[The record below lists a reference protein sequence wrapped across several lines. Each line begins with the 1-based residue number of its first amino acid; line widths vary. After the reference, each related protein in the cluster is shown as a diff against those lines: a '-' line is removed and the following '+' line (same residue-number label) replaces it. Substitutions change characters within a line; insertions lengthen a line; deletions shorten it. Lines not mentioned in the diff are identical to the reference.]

1 MEALCEGI
9 ISYGS
14 PIGDP
19 YLETLWYYLCFL
31 GTILEYEDA
40 DYETYDDNSH
50 DDKEE
55 YLFLGHRA
63 IVSESRVLIFYE
75 CIEYS
80 RKIHFIFWIF
90 ALQRVSVQVLLV

>member
-1 MEALCEGI
+1 MEPLCEGI

-19 YLETLWYYLCFL
+19 YLEALWYYLCFCC
-31 GTILEYEDA
+31 TILEYEYA
-40 DYETYDDNSH
+40 DYETRDDDSY

-63 IVSESRVLIFYE
+63 MVRESRVMIFYE

-80 RKIHFIFWIF
+80 RKIHFILWIF
-90 ALQRVSVQVLLV
+90 ALQRVSVQVLFV